1 MRLLPFV
8 FRMLGERLC
17 PSKARGNF
25 DCVENRFLQQ
35 NSLAS
40 LAGRPLTDRA
50 SLSRFGRAERQ
61 KRRAETISLP
71 LGFYIG
77 TLGNGW
83 ETLHSPCLFAPA
95 VKAYAVSKKFRRNN
109 HQ

>member
-1 MRLLPFV
+1 MRKH
-8 FRMLGERLC
+8 R
-17 PSKARGNF
+17 
-25 DCVENRFLQQ
+25 Q

-40 LAGRPLTDRA
+40 LAGIPLTDRA

-61 KRRAETISLP
+61 KRRAETIPVP
-71 LGFYIG
+71 LGFFTG